1 MRRLVALL
9 LLSLA
14 ACGEQVE
21 ESYSTWAEADRAGAV
36 ARGWIPTFIP
46 ASAREIRDSHDL
58 DSNRQTLQFVVQPS
72 DVAAMVEGFP
82 PVSIANRAA
91 VSDLSTEHGFSPA
104 PEAYV
109 VCAKPLN
116 GVLLAD
122 RESGHAV
129 YTTAVEW
136 PDEECDSR

>member
-14 ACGEQVE
+14 ACTEQME
-21 ESYSTWAEADRAGAV
+21 ESYSTWADADRAGAV
-36 ARGWIPTFIP
+36 TRGWIPTFIP

-58 DSNRQTLQFVVQPS
+58 DSNRQTLWFVLPPS

-91 VSDLSTEHGFSPA
+91 ASELSTEHGFSPA
-104 PEAYV
+104 PVAYA
-109 VCAKPLN
+109 VCANPLN

-122 RESGHAV
+122 RDSGRAV
-129 YTTAVEW
+129 YTTAVKW
-136 PDEECDSR
+136 ADEECDPR